1 MNSLQDIWA
10 AVIDVLSQN
19 LTPTAISTWFSD
31 CTPVDINGSVLV
43 IHTTSDFKRDI
54 IVNRFADTIKQALSD
69 IF

>member
-31 CTPVDINGSVLV
+31 CTPVDINGSERV
-43 IHTTSDFKRDI
+43 IS
-54 IVNRFADTIKQALSD
+54 L
-69 IF
+69 